1 MTQVAPLGRDLASL
15 VGLFGRELH
24 AAGIG
29 VSAAESG
36 RLAEVIQLRRPL
48 TVTELYWCARISLL
62 RSADQIGPFD
72 AVFSMVFRQFV
83 DVAEYR
89 GQQPGPAGRGEY
101 PKPRDQAPGLS
112 GARSA
117 TAAQSQ
123 EAGEAGY
130 ERAGV
135 QLRSIASDEE
145 RLRSA
150 DFSQLTLEELDALA
164 PLLHELL
171 VRMPR
176 RRTRRRHV
184 SAHGDRLDV
193 RATLRRSVGSGGDP
207 ARAIRRSRGTTPRR
221 LVALLDISG
230 SMEPY
235 ARAYLHLLWGAASLA
250 HAEIFTFGTRL
261 TRLTPALRFGQPDAA
276 LARAARMM
284 PDWSGGTRIG
294 DSIKLFLDRYGR
306 SGMAHGAVMLIVS
319 DGWERGDP
327 AILAKHLDA
336 LARRA
341 HRMVWVNPRMAAPE
355 FAPLTG
361 GMSVAMPFIDVLVSG
376 HSANAMQ
383 DLVRALS
390 ASGG

>member
-1 MTQVAPLGRDLASL
+1 MT
-15 VGLFGRELH
+15 
-24 AAGIG
+24 G
-29 VSAAESG
+29 V
-36 RLAEVIQLRRPL
+36 
-48 TVTELYWCARISLL
+48 
-62 RSADQIGPFD
+62 
-72 AVFSMVFRQFV
+72 
-83 DVAEYR
+83 
-89 GQQPGPAGRGEY
+89 
-101 PKPRDQAPGLS
+101 
-112 GARSA
+112 RSA
-117 TAAQSQ
+117 TAGQSQ
-123 EAGEAGY
+123 EAGETEH
-130 ERAGV
+130 ERPGV

-145 RLRSA
+145 RLRSV
-150 DFSQLTLEELDALA
+150 DFSQLTPEELDALA

-176 RRTRRRHV
+176 RQTRRRHV

-193 RATLRRSVGSGGDP
+193 RATLRHSVSSGGDP
-207 ARAIRRSRGTTPRR
+207 VRAIRRSRGTTPRR

-250 HAEIFTFGTRL
+250 HAEVFAFGTRL

-294 DSIKLFLDRYGR
+294 DSMTLFLNRYGR
-306 SGMAHGAVMLIVS
+306 RGMAHGAVVLIVS

-327 AILAKHLDA
+327 AILAKQLDA

-341 HRMVWVNPRMAAPE
+341 HRVVWVNPRVAAPE

-361 GMSVAMPFIDVLVSG
+361 GMSVAMPFIDALVSG

-390 ASGG
+390 ESGR

>member
-1 MTQVAPLGRDLASL
+1 VSQVAALGGDLASL

-36 RLAEVIQLRRPL
+36 RLAEVIELRRPL
-48 TVTELYWCARISLL
+48 TVTELYWCARISLV
-62 RSADQIGPFD
+62 RSPDQIGAFD

-89 GQQPGPAGRGEY
+89 GQQPRPTGRGEC
-101 PKPRDQAPGLS
+101 PEPRDQTPGMT

-117 TAAQSQ
+117 TAALSQ
-123 EAGEAGY
+123 KAGETEYG
-130 ERAGV
+130 RAGV
-135 QLRSIASDEE
+135 QLRSVASDEE

-150 DFSQLTLEELDALA
+150 DFSQLTPEELDVLA
-164 PLLHELL
+164 PLLRELL

-176 RRTRRRHV
+176 RQTRRRHV
-184 SAHGDRLDV
+184 SAHGDRFDV

-207 ARAIRRSRGTTPRR
+207 VRAIRRSRATAPRR

-250 HAEIFTFGTRL
+250 HAEVFAFGTRL

-294 DSIKLFLDRYGR
+294 DSMKLFLDRYGR
-306 SGMAHGAVMLIVS
+306 RGMAHGAVMLIVS

-341 HRMVWVNPRMAAPE
+341 HRMVWVNPRVAAPE

-361 GMSVAMPFIDVLVSG
+361 GMSVALPFIDALVSG

-390 ASGG
+390 ESQG

>member
-1 MTQVAPLGRDLASL
+1 VSHEAPLGGDLASL

-36 RLAEVIQLRRPL
+36 RLAEVIELRRPL
-48 TVTELYWCARISLL
+48 TVTELYWCARISLV
-62 RSADQIGPFD
+62 RSPDQIGAFD

-89 GQQPGPAGRGEY
+89 GQQPRPTGRGEY
-101 PKPRDQAPGLS
+101 PEPRDQTPGMT
-112 GARSA
+112 GATSA
-117 TAAQSQ
+117 TAALSQ
-123 EAGEAGY
+123 KASETEYG
-130 ERAGV
+130 RAGV
-135 QLRSIASDEE
+135 QLRSVASDEE

-150 DFSQLTLEELDALA
+150 DFSQLTPEELDVLA
-164 PLLHELL
+164 PLLRELL

-207 ARAIRRSRGTTPRR
+207 VRAIRRSRATAPRR

-250 HAEIFTFGTRL
+250 HAEVFAFGTRL
-261 TRLTPALRFGQPDAA
+261 TRLTPALRFGQPDVA

-294 DSIKLFLDRYGR
+294 DSMKLFLDRYGR
-306 SGMAHGAVMLIVS
+306 RGMAHGAVMLIVS

-341 HRMVWVNPRMAAPE
+341 HRMVWVNPRVAAPE

-361 GMSVAMPFIDVLVSG
+361 GMSVAMPFIDALVSG
-376 HSANAMQ
+376 HSANAMRDVVQ
-383 DLVRALS
+383 ALS
-390 ASGG
+390 ESQG